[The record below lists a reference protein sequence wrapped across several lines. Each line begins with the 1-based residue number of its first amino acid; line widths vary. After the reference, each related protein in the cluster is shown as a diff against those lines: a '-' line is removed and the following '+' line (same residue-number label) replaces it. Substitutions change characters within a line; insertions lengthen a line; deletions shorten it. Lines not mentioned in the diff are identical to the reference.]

1 MSNVV
6 EQVKPEV
13 EKVKDAAVE
22 AGNKVQEAL
31 HGQGKPEVEQAKE
44 AAAEAGNKVQEALH
58 RVMLA
63 AMGTVGLVQDEFE
76 HFVNKAVER
85 GEIAEKEARK
95 TMHEATEKR
104 KGAEKEVDK
113 RFEDMLVKL
122 NIPTKN
128 DLTSLNDKIADLTKK
143 VESLKN

>member
-1 MSNVV
+1 MENVV

-13 EKVKDAAVE
+13 EQAKDAA
-22 AGNKVQEAL
+22 ADGADKL
-31 HGQGKPEVEQAKE
+31 
-44 AAAEAGNKVQEALH
+44 QEALH

-63 AMGTVGLVQDEFE
+63 AVGTVGLVQDEVE

-95 TMHEATEKR
+95 TVREVSDKR
-104 KGAEKEVDK
+104 KGTEKEVDK
-113 RFEDMLVKL
+113 RFEDMLAKL

-128 DLTSLNDKIADLTKK
+128 DLTALNDKISDLTKK
-143 VESLKN
+143 VE

>member
-1 MSNVV
+1 MENVV

-13 EKVKDAAVE
+13 A
-22 AGNKVQEAL
+22 
-31 HGQGKPEVEQAKE
+31 QAKE
-44 AAAEAGNKVQEALH
+44 AAVEEQTKLQEALH

-63 AMGTVGLVQDEFE
+63 AVGTVGLVQDELE

-95 TMHEATEKR
+95 TVRDVSEKR

-122 NIPTKN
+122 NIPTKT
-128 DLTSLNDKIADLTKK
+128 DITELNDKIADLTKK
-143 VESLKN
+143 VEALKN

>member
-1 MSNVV
+1 MENVV

-13 EKVKDAAVE
+13 E
-22 AGNKVQEAL
+22 
-31 HGQGKPEVEQAKE
+31 QAKDE
-44 AAAEAGNKVQEALH
+44 AADGANKLQEALH

-63 AMGTVGLVQDEFE
+63 AVGTVGLVQDEVE

-95 TMHEATEKR
+95 TVHDVTEKR
-104 KGAEKEVDK
+104 KGAEKEVDKRFKEVDK

-128 DLTSLNDKIADLTKK
+128 DITALNDKITDLTKK

>member
-1 MSNVV
+1 MDNVV
-6 EQVKPEV
+6 EQVKP
-13 EKVKDAAVE
+13 D
-22 AGNKVQEAL
+22 
-31 HGQGKPEVEQAKE
+31 VEQAKD
-44 AAAEAGNKVQEALH
+44 AATDATAKVQEALH

-63 AMGTVGLVQDEFE
+63 AGGTVGLVPDEAE

-95 TMHEATEKR
+95 TVHDVTEKR
-104 KGAEKEVDK
+104 KGTEKEVDK
-113 RFEDMLVKL
+113 RFEDVLVKL

-128 DLTSLNDKIADLTKK
+128 DITALNDKISDLTKK

>member
-1 MSNVV
+1 MPFPDLVPRTNVTLMRRGV
-6 EQVKPEV
+6 PVIGER
-13 EKVKDAAVE
+13 DARLLEAVE
-22 AGNKVQEAL
+22 RLRSIKD
-31 HGQGKPEVEQAKE
+31 
-44 AAAEAGNKVQEALH
+44 AAAEATTKLQEALH

-63 AMGTVGLVQDEFE
+63 AVGTVGLVQDEME

-95 TMHEATEKR
+95 TVHDVTEKR
-104 KGAEKEVDK
+104 KGTEKEVDK
-113 RFEDMLVKL
+113 RFEDILVKL

-128 DLTSLNDKIADLTKK
+128 DITALNDKISDLTKK